1 MRKIS
6 FGKIFIVFDLFSTQ
20 EIKFIQDTL
29 QPEYWQKDDLS
40 DNKVLN
46 LSDLQN
52 INQCR
57 DVAQMLTDKG
67 RLLKGLIEEDFGCEI
82 SPEAL
87 GTIISFHSGWN
98 LPLHCDSWS
107 NLPTHSGY
115 PSRDISSVV
124 YLTGGFD
131 GGNLV
136 FPNLNIQIEP
146 LAGSVVYFPSGEDY
160 MHTVTELV
168 SGDRWVCTSF
178 WNILSS

>member
-6 FGKIFIVFDLFSTQ
+6 FGKIFIVLDLFSAQ
-20 EIKFIQDTL
+20 EINLIQDAL
-29 QPEYWQKDDLS
+29 QPEYWRKDEVS
-40 DNKVLN
+40 DNKVLD
-46 LSDLQN
+46 LSDLQA
-52 INQCR
+52 IPRCR
-57 DVAQMLTDKG
+57 DVAKMLNDKG
-67 RLLKGLIEEDFGCEI
+67 HLLKGLIEEDFGCEI

-87 GTIISFHSGWN
+87 GTVVSFHLGWT

-124 YLTGGFD
+124 YLTGDFD

-146 LAGSVVYFPSGEDY
+146 IAGSVVYFPSGEDC
-160 MHTVTELV
+160 MHTVTEVV
-168 SGDRWVCTSF
+168 SGDRWACTSF